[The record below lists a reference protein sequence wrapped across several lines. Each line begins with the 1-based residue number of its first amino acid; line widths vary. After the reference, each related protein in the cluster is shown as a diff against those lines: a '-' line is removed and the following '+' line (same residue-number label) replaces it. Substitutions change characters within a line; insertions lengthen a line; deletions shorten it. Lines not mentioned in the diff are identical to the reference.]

1 MPTPAR
7 TSLPEIVEASRQIL
21 ETEGLDG
28 LTMQRVAQA
37 VGIRAPSLY
46 KHVSGRGELVRL
58 VVESVVDELGA
69 TLDRAVSGDDPVED
83 LYSLAHAVRR
93 FAHANPQAY
102 RVVFAPLPEEW
113 RPEPE
118 SLLAASRGVLRTTE
132 AMVGPD
138 EALDA
143 ARLVTAWA
151 HGFLTMELADAFR
164 IEGDLDRA
172 FDFGVTRLA
181 RALLS
186 K

>member
-7 TSLPEIVEASRQIL
+7 TSLPEIVEASRRIL
-21 ETEGLDG
+21 EAEGLDG

-46 KHVSGRGELVRL
+46 KHVSGRGELIRL
-58 VVESVVDELGA
+58 VVEAAVADLGS
-69 TLDRAVSGDDPVED
+69 TLDAAVSGEDTIED
-83 LYSLAHAVRR
+83 LFSLAHAFRR
-93 FAHANPQAY
+93 FAHDNPQGY
-102 RVVFAPLPEEW
+102 RVMFAPLPEEW
-113 RPEPE
+113 RPHRE
-118 SLLAASRGVLRTTE
+118 SLLEASRAVLRTTE
-132 AMVGPD
+132 TMVGPD

-143 ARLVTAWA
+143 ARFMTAWA

-164 IEGDLDRA
+164 IEGNLDRA
-172 FDFGVTRLA
+172 FDFGVDRIA